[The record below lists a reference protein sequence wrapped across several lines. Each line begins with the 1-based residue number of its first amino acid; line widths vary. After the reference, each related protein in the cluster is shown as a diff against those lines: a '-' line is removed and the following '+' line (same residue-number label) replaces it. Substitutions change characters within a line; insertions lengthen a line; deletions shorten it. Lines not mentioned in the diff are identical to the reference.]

1 MCGRIL
7 LESSACR
14 TTATDLSVVVNQ
26 IFRYRRNCWLFGP
39 SCVCCLLTWPSSGS
53 SSCSLFMRL
62 VWCVRMVW
70 DIQNFCC
77 YCCYHNLWIRFLSE
91 RVQAINTSHLWGWWC
106 IGSGEFRC
114 FAKSISDHGHVLNLV
129 RCGLLLPAMKLR
141 LRISVVQSPAM
152 EAACMVSQSAVC

>member
-1 MCGRIL
+1 M
-7 LESSACR
+7 
-14 TTATDLSVVVNQ
+14 
-26 IFRYRRNCWLFGP
+26 
-39 SCVCCLLTWPSSGS
+39 CCLLTRPASGS

-70 DIQNFCC
+70 DFQNVCC
-77 YCCYHNLWIRFLSE
+77 YCCYHNLWIRFLSK

-141 LRISVVQSPAM
+141 LRISEVQSPANEGGM
-152 EAACMVSQSAVC
+152 HGQPKCSLLDNEQSLRFDITIIGFCI